1 MILPKFRGYQREN
14 GLVGIRN
21 HLIIISTVACAN
33 LVAEKI
39 ADKTLGT
46 VACTHPYGCDQIG
59 EDLQLTKKVLENI
72 GKHPNVGGVLVV
84 GLGCEEILAEE
95 LAVKIM
101 YSGKPV
107 KALEIQ
113 SCGGTTGTIEKGIE
127 LVQMIQ
133 QEMERQVNYTYLT
146 PRDLIIGLECGG
158 SDFTSGI
165 ASNPAVGAV
174 TDFLVSVGAKVVFGE
189 TTEILGAEHILAER
203 ASTPE
208 IAQFILKKVEFIE
221 DLAKKMRVDIRG
233 AQPSPGNIEGGLSSI
248 EEKSLGAICKTG
260 QSLIVDVLE
269 YADPIKKPG
278 LSFMDTPGN
287 DLACTC
293 GLIAGGAHM
302 VLFTT
307 GRGTP
312 MGFAIAPVIKITA
325 NEHVAQVMSENID
338 VDLSD
343 ILIGKMG
350 INDGAQIILDKV
362 FNVAKGDLVAAEKL
376 GHCEFGFHRIGPTL

>member
-1 MILPKFRGYQREN
+1 
-14 GLVGIRN
+14 
-21 HLIIISTVACAN
+21 
-33 LVAEKI
+33 
-39 ADKTLGT
+39 
-46 VACTHPYGCDQIG
+46 
-59 EDLQLTKKVLENI
+59 
-72 GKHPNVGGVLVV
+72 
-84 GLGCEEILAEE
+84 
-95 LAVKIM
+95 
-101 YSGKPV
+101 
-107 KALEIQ
+107 
-113 SCGGTTGTIEKGIE
+113 
-127 LVQMIQ
+127 
-133 QEMERQVNYTYLT
+133 
-146 PRDLIIGLECGG
+146 
-158 SDFTSGI
+158 
-165 ASNPAVGAV
+165 
-174 TDFLVSVGAKVVFGE
+174 
-189 TTEILGAEHILAER
+189 
-203 ASTPE
+203 
-208 IAQFILKKVEFIE
+208 
-221 DLAKKMRVDIRG
+221 
-233 AQPSPGNIEGGLSSI
+233 
-248 EEKSLGAICKTG
+248 
-260 QSLIVDVLE
+260 VLE